1 MGRIYRPVELEYGY
15 RKATTVA
22 IIDTGADE
30 TVISERLAGKVN
42 SDLYGVFKAICASD
56 TILEGKYADVTI
68 REQWSGV
75 EIIMTVGVSDK
86 PFGADDIDDEGF
98 CAISG
103 SISCKKQKCLLIL
116 VIDTLND
123 YLRPGFHS
131 RLDYMTFCVC
141 ISFCHFYW
149 SN

>member
-1 MGRIYRPVELEYGY
+1 MGRIYRPVEIEYGD

-68 REQWSGV
+68 RELWSGV
-75 EIIMTVGVSDK
+75 EIVMTVGVSDE
-86 PFGADDIDDEGF
+86 PFSTDDIDDEGVE
-98 CAISG
+98 AILG
-103 SISCKKQKCLLIL
+103 VDFLQE
-116 VIDTLND
+116 TEM
-123 YLRPGFHS
+123 P
-131 RLDYMTFCVC
+131 LDFGY
-141 ISFCHFYW
+141 
-149 SN
+149 

>member
-1 MGRIYRPVELEYGY
+1 MGRIYRPVEVEYGN

-68 REQWSGV
+68 RELWSGV
-75 EIIMTVGVSDK
+75 EIVMTVGVSDK
-86 PFGADDIDDEGF
+86 PFSTDDIDDEGVE
-98 CAISG
+98 AILG
-103 SISCKKQKCLLIL
+103 VDFLQE
-116 VIDTLND
+116 TEM
-123 YLRPGFHS
+123 P
-131 RLDYMTFCVC
+131 LDFG
-141 ISFCHFYW
+141 
-149 SN
+149 

>member
-1 MGRIYRPVELEYGY
+1 MGRIYRPVEVEYGN

-56 TILEGKYADVTI
+56 TILEGKYADVRI
-68 REQWSGV
+68 RELWSGV

-86 PFGADDIDDEGF
+86 PFGTDDIDDEGVE
-98 CAISG
+98 AILG
-103 SISCKKQKCLLIL
+103 VDFLQE
-116 VIDTLND
+116 TEM
-123 YLRPGFHS
+123 P
-131 RLDYMTFCVC
+131 LDFGY
-141 ISFCHFYW
+141 
-149 SN
+149 

>member
-1 MGRIYRPVELEYGY
+1 MGRIYRPVEVEYGD

-56 TILEGKYADVTI
+56 TILEGKYADVMI
-68 REQWSGV
+68 RKLWSGV

-86 PFGADDIDDEGF
+86 PFGTDDIDDEGVE
-98 CAISG
+98 AIFGLTRIPTSTIPPILCDLTA
-103 SISCKKQKCLLIL
+103 SIQFIYR
-116 VIDTLND
+116 IDIDQCNAFIDKHL
-123 YLRPGFHS
+123 
-131 RLDYMTFCVC
+131 
-141 ISFCHFYW
+141 
-149 SN
+149 

>member
-1 MGRIYRPVELEYGY
+1 MGRIYRPVEVEYGN

-68 REQWSGV
+68 RELWSGV

-86 PFGADDIDDEGF
+86 PFSTDDIDDEGVE
-98 CAISG
+98 AILG
-103 SISCKKQKCLLIL
+103 VDFLQE
-116 VIDTLND
+116 TEM
-123 YLRPGFHS
+123 P
-131 RLDYMTFCVC
+131 LDFGC
-141 ISFCHFYW
+141 
-149 SN
+149 

>member
-1 MGRIYRPVELEYGY
+1 MGRIYRPVEIEYDT

-68 REQWSGV
+68 RELWSGV
-75 EIIMTVGVSDK
+75 EIIMTVGVPDK
-86 PFGADDIDDEGF
+86 PFGTDDIDDEGVE
-98 CAISG
+98 AILG
-103 SISCKKQKCLLIL
+103 VDFLQE
-116 VIDTLND
+116 TEMPLNFG
-123 YLRPGFHS
+123 Y
-131 RLDYMTFCVC
+131 
-141 ISFCHFYW
+141 
-149 SN
+149 

>member
-1 MGRIYRPVELEYGY
+1 MGRIYRPVQVEYSD

-22 IIDTGADE
+22 IIGTGADE

-68 REQWSGV
+68 RELWSGV

-86 PFGADDIDDEGF
+86 PFSTDDIDDEGVE
-98 CAISG
+98 AILG
-103 SISCKKQKCLLIL
+103 VDFLQE
-116 VIDTLND
+116 TEM
-123 YLRPGFHS
+123 P
-131 RLDYMTFCVC
+131 LDFGY
-141 ISFCHFYW
+141 
-149 SN
+149 